1 MSDLTIKGVQGN
13 RDFGLEKPER
23 TGEAAGFGDVM
34 QDALAKLSQ
43 VQREADEAV
52 KGFASGGD
60 MTQALL
66 AMQKVEMSFQFM
78 VEVRNRLL
86 SAYEEISRMQV

>member
-1 MSDLTIKGVQGN
+1 
-13 RDFGLEKPER
+13 
-23 TGEAAGFGDVM
+23 M